1 MVTDGRFPS
10 AFACLTWKCSPTER
24 LPAPQLQAAPVL
36 TCNPY
41 RKRAVHAG
49 IGHQRFQIRRWQRY

>member
-1 MVTDGRFPS
+1 MLNVEVQPDRT
-10 AFACLTWKCSPTER
+10 LTG
-24 LPAPQLQAAPVL
+24 PQLQAAPVL

-49 IGHQRFQIRRWQRY
+49 IGRQRFQIRRWQRY